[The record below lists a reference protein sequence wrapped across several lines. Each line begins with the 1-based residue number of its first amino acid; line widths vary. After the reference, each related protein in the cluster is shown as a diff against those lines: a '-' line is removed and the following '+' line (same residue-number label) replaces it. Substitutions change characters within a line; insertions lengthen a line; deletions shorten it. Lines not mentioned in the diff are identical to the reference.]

1 MLWSIAGGLLILVL
15 GILIFWR
22 PSWKSYRADEPS
34 GFFKYKNRWSWICD
48 SWNSYDCFAIDFRV
62 KI

>member
-34 GFFKYKNRWSWICD
+34 GLF
-48 SWNSYDCFAIDFRV
+48 
-62 KI
+62 